1 MNRGTGST
9 PHPALSPPGEGG
21 PQPARESN
29 ASARRA
35 PTLSPKGRGEGGEGS
50 ISTREPMSEP
60 QSNPFEPQ
68 VTAFTCNYCG
78 YMAADTA
85 GALREQ
91 YPANVKLMRLPC
103 TGKTDVQYLLDAFEQ
118 GADAV
123 FVVAC
128 SLGNCHHVRGNER
141 GRARVERAKGLLKQI
156 GLEPERLEM
165 YFVSGGMGATF
176 ARIAQGMTARAR
188 ALGPSPLGP
197 KAAPKLAIDAPDA
210 SS

>member
-1 MNRGTGST
+1 MSD
-9 PHPALSPPGEGG
+9 SPG
-21 PQPARESN
+21 
-29 ASARRA
+29 
-35 PTLSPKGRGEGGEGS
+35 
-50 ISTREPMSEP
+50 
-60 QSNPFEPQ
+60 FVPQ

-91 YPANVKLMRLPC
+91 YPASVKLLRLPC
-103 TGKTDVQYLLDAFEQ
+103 TGKTDVQILLDAFEQ

-141 GRARVERAKGLLKQI
+141 GKARVARARRILEQI
-156 GLEPERLEM
+156 GIEPERLEM

-176 ARIAQGMTARAR
+176 ARIAQGMTARAL
-188 ALGPSPLGP
+188 ALGPSPLRPKGDTPVPAAGSWAEGP
-197 KAAPKLAIDAPDA
+197 SPP
-210 SS
+210 